1 MEQCELIF
9 CTLLRTTNHKQK
21 EKTDG
26 NIRHSCPLLSCFF
39 TTSPILIWRI
49 FLQNSE
55 DSLISRIWSE
65 GRTVVGIVLSKF
77 AVLFKRVLMWGG
89 GELRVFT
96 VHHGTERFIFD
107 MQL

>member
-1 MEQCELIF
+1 MEQRELTF

-49 FLQNSE
+49 LLQEFRRFTDIE
-55 DSLISRIWSE
+55 DLVGRRE
-65 GRTVVGIVLSKF
+65 GLQQWWGSIVLPKF
-77 AVLFKRVLMWGG
+77 AVFFKRVLMWGG
-89 GELRVFT
+89 GT
-96 VHHGTERFIFD
+96 
-107 MQL
+107 